1 MFMTLFLISPI
12 ENFEIWANQK
22 GLGFSFSS
30 DFEHPFYLIASRIV
44 NIDFRIFVVAFL
56 QANAILKI

>member
-12 ENFEIWANQK
+12 ENFKIWANQK

-30 DFEHPFYLIASRIV
+30 DFEHPF
-44 NIDFRIFVVAFL
+44 
-56 QANAILKI
+56 